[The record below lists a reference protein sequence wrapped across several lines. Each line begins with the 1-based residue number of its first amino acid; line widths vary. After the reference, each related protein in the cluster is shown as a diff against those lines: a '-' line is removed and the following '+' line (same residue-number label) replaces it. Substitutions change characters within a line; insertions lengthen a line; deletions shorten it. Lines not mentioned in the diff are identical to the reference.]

1 MGLFEH
7 FPYTN
12 FHELNAHWLLEK
24 VRELLQRMAAAEAR
38 LDAAEARLDAAEGR
52 LDIIE
57 ADIADIRAEIV
68 LIKQRLVSLESR
80 CTDLEARMTAAEADI
95 DALEL
100 RCTALESRCTAL
112 ESRCTALENRVE
124 VVYLELGYTNDSEV
138 LAPLVRDML
147 QGKKQLVFYYQ
158 NGDPFGTSG
167 NATRHYFTTRSVF
180 QYNAEA
186 AQTTFI
192 ITIEDVDASSIPA
205 VPKVYSISADEDGI
219 TWPTIS

>member
-12 FHELNAHWLLEK
+12 FHELNAHWILEK
-24 VRELLQRMAAAEAR
+24 VKKLLQRMADAEAR
-38 LDAAEARLDAAEGR
+38 LD
-52 LDIIE
+52 
-57 ADIADIRAEIV
+57 
-68 LIKQRLVSLESR
+68 SLE
-80 CTDLEARMTAAEADI
+80 DRMTTAEADI

-100 RCTALESRCTAL
+100 RCTDLETRMTAVENRCTAL
-112 ESRCTALENRVE
+112 ENRCIALENRVE
-124 VVYLELGYTNDSEV
+124 VVYLKLGYTNDSEV

-180 QYNAEA
+180 QYNAA
-186 AQTTFI
+186 AVQTTFN
-192 ITIEDVDASSIPA
+192 ITIEDIDASGLPA
-205 VPKVYSISADEDGI
+205 TPKVYGITADEDGI
-219 TWPTIS
+219 VWPTIS

>member
-12 FHELNAHWLLEK
+12 FHELNAHWILAK
-24 VRELLQRMAAAEAR
+24 VKELLQRMDAAEARLDVAEAR
-38 LDAAEARLDAAEGR
+38 LDAAEARLD
-52 LDIIE
+52 IIE
-57 ADIADIRAEIV
+57 ADIRDIRAEIV

-80 CTDLEARMTAAEADI
+80 CTDLETRCTNLESRMTAVEN
-95 DALEL
+95 
-100 RCTALESRCTAL
+100 RCTALEG
-112 ESRCTALENRVE
+112 RCTALENRVE
-124 VVYLELGYTNDSEV
+124 VVYLELGYTDDSAV

-167 NATRHYFTTRSVF
+167 NATRHFFTTRSVF

-186 AQTTFI
+186 VQTTFI
-192 ITIEDVDASSIPA
+192 ITIEDIDASGLPA
-205 VPKVYSISADEDGI
+205 TPKVYGITADEDGI
-219 TWPTIS
+219 VWPTIS